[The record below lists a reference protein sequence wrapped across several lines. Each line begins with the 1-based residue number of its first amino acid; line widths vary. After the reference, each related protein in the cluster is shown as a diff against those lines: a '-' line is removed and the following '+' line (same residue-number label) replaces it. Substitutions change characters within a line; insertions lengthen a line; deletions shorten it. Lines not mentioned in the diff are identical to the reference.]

1 MQTYRSRPV
10 RDVGQGVLFPLV
22 LVLGGFAG
30 AVDPG
35 EGTPGTGPGYIAAG
49 AVIAAA
55 RSWAMI
61 HLRATRRLADV
72 PFRGS
77 PRPKLCTKLS
87 LQSGDIITANVDDE
101 AGGGFDRGRSSGSCR
116 ACHTPQGA

>member
-10 RDVGQGVLFPLV
+10 RDVGRGVLFPLV
-22 LVLGGFAG
+22 LVLGGFAE

-55 RSWAMI
+55 GVVLAISQLASIGDGQIWSQ
-61 HLRATRRLADV
+61 HLLTR
-72 PFRGS
+72 
-77 PRPKLCTKLS
+77 
-87 LQSGDIITANVDDE
+87 
-101 AGGGFDRGRSSGSCR
+101 
-116 ACHTPQGA
+116 